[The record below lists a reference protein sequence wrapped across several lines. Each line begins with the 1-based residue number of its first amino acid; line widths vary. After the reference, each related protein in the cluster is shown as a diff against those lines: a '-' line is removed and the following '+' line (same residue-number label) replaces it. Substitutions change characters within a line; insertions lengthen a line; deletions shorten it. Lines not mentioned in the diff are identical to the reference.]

1 MPLGCTGDATPAPTL
16 STLIPMGHRGWIV
29 STLAALALLATACG
43 DAAESAVV
51 LETTTTAPD
60 TTVEPTDDTAAATE
74 TSIVPVETDT
84 TDSTEAPQDT
94 GPTTTAPQAGQ
105 GTTLTDAARI
115 STLGLGPVYMG
126 DTLAE
131 VTEKIGVE
139 LSPEELG
146 DETCRY
152 YVAPGGPP
160 GVRFMVAFDRIAR
173 VDVDDPSV
181 ITTRSGAGIGS
192 TKSEIIELFGDKIVP
207 SPHPYSDGEY
217 LTFVPEDEKDANL
230 RIIFE
235 TNTDGVVVAFRT
247 GQLPEVDFIE
257 GCL

>member
-1 MPLGCTGDATPAPTL
+1 ME
-16 STLIPMGHRGWIV
+16 HRGRFV
-29 STLAALALLATACG
+29 STLVGVALLAAACG
-43 DAAESAVV
+43 DSSESAVV
-51 LETTTTAPD
+51 LETTPTTASVD
-60 TTVEPTDDTAAATE
+60 SGGTGDGSATTTTTTADA
-74 TSIVPVETDT
+74 SNTDT
-84 TDSTEAPQDT
+84 TESTEAPPET

-105 GTTLTDAARI
+105 GTSLTDAARI

-139 LSPEELG
+139 LSPDDLG
-146 DETCRY
+146 DETCRF

-173 VDVDDPSV
+173 VDIDDPSV

-192 TKSEIIELFGDKIVP
+192 TKSDIIGLFGNKIVP
-207 SPHPYSDGEY
+207 SPHPYTDGEY

-235 TNTDGVVVAFRT
+235 TNAEGTVVGFRT
-247 GQLPEVDFIE
+247 GQLPEVEYIE

>member
-1 MPLGCTGDATPAPTL
+1 
-16 STLIPMGHRGWIV
+16 MGHKGPFV
-29 STLAALALLATACG
+29 SAIAAVTLLVTACG
-43 DAAESAVV
+43 DSAESAVV
-51 LETTTTAPD
+51 LKTTSTTATTSTEAGNVTSTSTTPDTSTPAHTESTDAPAETGTTTA
-60 TTVEPTDDTAAATE
+60 
-74 TSIVPVETDT
+74 
-84 TDSTEAPQDT
+84 
-94 GPTTTAPQAGQ
+94 APQAGQ
-105 GTTLTDAARI
+105 GASLPDGARI

-131 VTEKIGVE
+131 VAEKIGVE
-139 LSPEELG
+139 LIPDELG

-173 VDVDDPSV
+173 VDIDDPSV

-192 TKSEIIELFGDKIVP
+192 TKSEIVGLFGDKIVP
-207 SPHPYSDGEY
+207 SPHPKTDGEY

-235 TNTDGVVVAFRT
+235 TNTDGIVVAFRT
-247 GQLPEVDFIE
+247 GQLPEVDFTQ
-257 GCL
+257 GCR